1 MLSLLLIRM
10 ALTLECC
17 FPRHKFHPE
26 ILFACGWK
34 ITALRVMG
42 KDFDENSSGST
53 AAGNLILELASSEP
67 GLSRITKSTDTV
79 DMVLLQ
85 SVWK

>member
-1 MLSLLLIRM
+1 
-10 ALTLECC
+10 
-17 FPRHKFHPE
+17 
-26 ILFACGWK
+26 
-34 ITALRVMG
+34 MG

-67 GLSRITKSTDTV
+67 GLSKITKSTDTV
-79 DMVLLQ
+79 DKVLLQ